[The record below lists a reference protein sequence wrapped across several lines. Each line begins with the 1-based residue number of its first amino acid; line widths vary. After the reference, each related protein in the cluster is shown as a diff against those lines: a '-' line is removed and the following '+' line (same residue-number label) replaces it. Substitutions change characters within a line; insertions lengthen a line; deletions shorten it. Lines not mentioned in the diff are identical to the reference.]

1 MDGFNASNVPI
12 HPQPRNTTGLESEIM
27 PKPIQNNAM
36 MARRAA
42 ILRARLGRAVQR
54 FGRFKGAVIRRLSI
68 SVGQTS
74 VKMAGARWGRTPA
87 FQILLTSSIPSQE
100 AKFGLGTSGGG
111 GGSPGFVSQRNFF
124 A

>member
-1 MDGFNASNVPI
+1 MPL
-12 HPQPRNTTGLESEIM
+12 TT
-27 PKPIQNNAM
+27 KNNAL

-42 ILRARLGRAVQR
+42 ILRTRMARAAQR
-54 FGRFKGAVIRRLSI
+54 FGRFRGAVIRRLSI

-74 VKMAGARWGRTPA
+74 ANAAGARWGMTPA

-111 GGSPGFVSQRNFF
+111 GGSPGRCHVFDKYF
-124 A
+124 AHKC